1 MTNTSKLQYIS
12 VGGTEVLVN
21 KIKEN
26 ISAISSEATTA
37 RAAEKA
43 NADAIAVLNGDSNT
57 EGSIKKAI
65 KDLINAAPEELDT
78 LGEIAEQLNNNE
90 NATAAINNVITKH
103 VADAEKQ
110 RAELAKLIQANTES
124 IKNNQT
130 AIDTNKLTKIT
141 WADLKAKRDAGELIP
156 GVQYRITD
164 YNCTTT
170 QTDTQ
175 SAGHQ
180 FDIIVTADSN
190 NKLNEVARA
199 IRHEG
204 DENLPDATSTTTD
217 SVTIKTAYFAN
228 SKLEAWKIWY
238 CLDNDTSR
246 FAWADATNGKGVI
259 YRMIDEWN
267 NDCPYDFKNIQFKRY
282 KITAAKSSDLVGTY
296 LGVEDNPNT
305 GISIDSNDNIW
316 CYTFTAQVAVKT
328 GNNFVIPDNAPYID
342 GSLESPYRHMSDK
355 SSSTYHDNKIGSY
368 LIIYDKD
375 DRVPTLCG
383 KYYLPDNVF
392 IGYFESTTNAAAK
405 DFCYAYCSYNITLD
419 NNCYSNSFGNDCYSN
434 SFGNNCSGNS
444 FGNEYY
450 YNSFGNSCSG
460 NSFGDGCSDNSFGNG
475 CCSNS
480 FGNGC
485 FYNSF
490 GDVYY
495 SNSFENSC
503 SGNSFGNKC
512 RSNSFGNNCS
522 DNSFGNECYS
532 NSFGNSCS
540 GNSFG
545 NDGYSNS
552 FGDGCSDNSFGNNYS
567 HNSFGNGCFYN
578 SFGNEYYYNSFGN
591 ICSDNSFGDGC
602 SHNSFGDGC
611 SDNSFGNN
619 CSHNSFGNECYSNS
633 FGNNCSDNKLNDY
646 YQCNKFENGVK
657 YVQFS
662 GDGISGAYVQN
673 YHIKQGMVFTSST
686 KHTITAKTGL
696 TYELSVAKQS
706 DGTVVEYCE
715 ADYTS
720 GIVEYTAAD
729 VEALFA

>member
-1 MTNTSKLQYIS
+1 MTNTPKLQYIS

-26 ISAISSEATTA
+26 TSAISSEATTA

-43 NADAIAVLNGDSNT
+43 NADAIAVLNGDSNI
-57 EGSIKKAI
+57 EGSVKKAI

-164 YNCTTT
+164 YNCTTV
-170 QTDTQ
+170 QADTK

-190 NKLNEVARA
+190 NKLNEVART

-204 DENLPDATSTTTD
+204 DENLSDATSTTTEG
-217 SVTIKTAYFAN
+217 VTIKTAYFAN

-282 KITAAKSSDLVGTY
+282 KITKANQSDLVGTY
-296 LGVEDNPNT
+296 LGLKENNAK
-305 GISIDSNDNIW
+305 SIEIDANDNIW

-328 GNNFVIPDNAPYID
+328 GDNFVIPNNAPYID
-342 GSLESPYRHMSDK
+342 GSLESPYRHMSDEL
-355 SSSTYHDNKIGSY
+355 SSTYHDNKIGSY
-368 LIIYDKD
+368 LITYDED
-375 DRVPTLCG
+375 GEVPTLCG

-392 IGYFESTTNAAAK
+392 IGYFESTTNAAAE
-405 DFCYAYCSYNITLD
+405 DYCYAYCSYNITLD
-419 NNCYSNSFGNDCYSN
+419 NNCHSNSFGNNCHSNSFGNDCSNNSFGNDCSYN
-434 SFGNNCSGNS
+434 SFGNNC
-444 FGNEYY
+444 
-450 YNSFGNSCSG
+450 
-460 NSFGDGCSDNSFGNG
+460 
-475 CCSNS
+475 
-480 FGNGC
+480 
-485 FYNSF
+485 
-490 GDVYY
+490 
-495 SNSFENSC
+495 
-503 SGNSFGNKC
+503 
-512 RSNSFGNNCS
+512 R
-522 DNSFGNECYS
+522 
-532 NSFGNSCS
+532 
-540 GNSFG
+540 
-545 NDGYSNS
+545 
-552 FGDGCSDNSFGNNYS
+552 
-567 HNSFGNGCFYN
+567 H
-578 SFGNEYYYNSFGN
+578 
-591 ICSDNSFGDGC
+591 
-602 SHNSFGDGC
+602 
-611 SDNSFGNN
+611 
-619 CSHNSFGNECYSNS
+619 
-633 FGNNCSDNKLNDY
+633 NKLNDY
-646 YQCNKFENGVK
+646 YTNNKFENGIQ
-657 YVQFS
+657 YVEFS
-662 GDGISGAYVQN
+662 GVGTEAAKVQN

-686 KHTITAKTGL
+686 KRIITAKTGL

-715 ADYTS
+715 ADLSKAS

>member
-1 MTNTSKLQYIS
+1 MK
-12 VGGTEVLVN
+12 
-21 KIKEN
+21 
-26 ISAISSEATTA
+26 
-37 RAAEKA
+37 
-43 NADAIAVLNGDSNT
+43 GDSNT

-199 IRHEG
+199 IRHDG

-282 KITAAKSSDLVGTY
+282 KITAANQSDLVGTY
-296 LGVEDNPNT
+296 LGLKENNAE
-305 GISIDSNDNIW
+305 SIEIDANDNIW

-328 GNNFVIPDNAPYID
+328 GYNFVIPNNAPYID
-342 GSLESPYRHMSDK
+342 GSLESPYRHMSSK

-375 DRVPTLCG
+375 NKVPTLYG

-392 IGYFESTTNAAAK
+392 IGYFESTTNAAAN

-419 NNCYSNSFGNDCYSN
+419 NNCS
-434 SFGNNCSGNS
+434 
-444 FGNEYY
+444 
-450 YNSFGNSCSG
+450 YNSFGTSCS
-460 NSFGDGCSDNSFGNG
+460 
-475 CCSNS
+475 
-480 FGNGC
+480 
-485 FYNSF
+485 
-490 GDVYY
+490 
-495 SNSFENSC
+495 
-503 SGNSFGNKC
+503 
-512 RSNSFGNNCS
+512 
-522 DNSFGNECYS
+522 
-532 NSFGNSCS
+532 
-540 GNSFG
+540 
-545 NDGYSNS
+545 
-552 FGDGCSDNSFGNNYS
+552 
-567 HNSFGNGCFYN
+567 
-578 SFGNEYYYNSFGN
+578 
-591 ICSDNSFGDGC
+591 
-602 SHNSFGDGC
+602 
-611 SDNSFGNN
+611 
-619 CSHNSFGNECYSNS
+619 
-633 FGNNCSDNKLNDY
+633 
-646 YQCNKFENGVK
+646 
-657 YVQFS
+657 
-662 GDGISGAYVQN
+662 
-673 YHIKQGMVFTSST
+673 
-686 KHTITAKTGL
+686 
-696 TYELSVAKQS
+696 
-706 DGTVVEYCE
+706 
-715 ADYTS
+715 
-720 GIVEYTAAD
+720 
-729 VEALFA
+729 

>member
-1 MTNTSKLQYIS
+1 MAESNKITYLGKE
-12 VGGTEVLVN
+12 GTKILVN

-26 ISAISSEATTA
+26 TSAISSEATTA

-57 EGSIKKAI
+57 AGSVKKAI

-130 AIDTNKLTKIT
+130 AINTNKLTKIT

-156 GVQYRITD
+156 GVQYRIID
-164 YNCTTT
+164 YQCTTT

-217 SVTIKTAYFAN
+217 GATIKTAYFAN

-238 CLDNDTSR
+238 CLDNDTKR

-282 KITAAKSSDLVGTY
+282 KITKAKSSDLVGTY
-296 LGVEDNPNT
+296 LGLKKNNAE
-305 GISIDSNDNIW
+305 SIEIDANDNIW

-328 GNNFVIPDNAPYID
+328 GDNFVIPNNAPYID
-342 GSLESPYRHMSDK
+342 GSLESPYRHMSDE

-368 LIIYDKD
+368 LIIYDED
-375 DRVPTLCG
+375 EVPTLCG

-392 IGYFESTTNAAAK
+392 IGYFESTTNSAA
-405 DFCYAYCSYNITLD
+405 DDYCYAYCSYNITLD
-419 NNCYSNSFGNDCYSN
+419 NNCHSN
-434 SFGNNCSGNS
+434 SFGNNCS
-444 FGNEYY
+444 Y
-450 YNSFGNSCSG
+450 
-460 NSFGDGCSDNSFGNG
+460 
-475 CCSNS
+475 
-480 FGNGC
+480 
-485 FYNSF
+485 
-490 GDVYY
+490 
-495 SNSFENSC
+495 
-503 SGNSFGNKC
+503 
-512 RSNSFGNNCS
+512 
-522 DNSFGNECYS
+522 
-532 NSFGNSCS
+532 
-540 GNSFG
+540 
-545 NDGYSNS
+545 
-552 FGDGCSDNSFGNNYS
+552 
-567 HNSFGNGCFYN
+567 
-578 SFGNEYYYNSFGN
+578 
-591 ICSDNSFGDGC
+591 
-602 SHNSFGDGC
+602 
-611 SDNSFGNN
+611 
-619 CSHNSFGNECYSNS
+619 
-633 FGNNCSDNKLNDY
+633 NKLNGY
-646 YQCNKFENGVK
+646 YIYNKFENGVR
-657 YVQFS
+657 YVEFS
-662 GDGISGAYVQN
+662 GDGTHNAYVQN
-673 YHIKQGMVFTSST
+673 YHIKQGMVFTTST

-715 ADYTS
+715 ADYTND
-720 GIVEYTAAD
+720 IVEYTAAD

>member
-1 MTNTSKLQYIS
+1 MTNTPKLQYIS

-26 ISAISSEATTA
+26 TSAISSEATTA

-57 EGSIKKAI
+57 AGSVKKAI

-164 YNCTTT
+164 YNCTTV
-170 QTDTQ
+170 QADTK

-190 NKLNEVARA
+190 NKLSEVART

-217 SVTIKTAYFAN
+217 GVTIKTAYFAN

-282 KITAAKSSDLVGTY
+282 KITNANQSDLVGTY
-296 LGVEDNPNT
+296 LGLKENNAT
-305 GISIDSNDNIW
+305 SIEIDANDNIW

-328 GNNFVIPDNAPYID
+328 GDSFVIPNNAPYID
-342 GSLESPYRHMSDK
+342 GSLESPYRHMSDE

-368 LIIYDKD
+368 LIIYDED
-375 DRVPTLCG
+375 NEVPTLCG

-392 IGYFESTTNAAAK
+392 IGYFESTTNAAAD

-419 NNCYSNSFGNDCYSN
+419 NNCHSNSFG
-434 SFGNNCSGNS
+434 SG
-444 FGNEYY
+444 FYY
-450 YNSFGNSCSG
+450 
-460 NSFGDGCSDNSFGNG
+460 
-475 CCSNS
+475 
-480 FGNGC
+480 
-485 FYNSF
+485 
-490 GDVYY
+490 
-495 SNSFENSC
+495 
-503 SGNSFGNKC
+503 
-512 RSNSFGNNCS
+512 
-522 DNSFGNECYS
+522 NSFGNECYS
-532 NSFGNSCS
+532 NSFGDNCS

-545 NDGYSNS
+545 NV
-552 FGDGCSDNSFGNNYS
+552 CSDNSFGS
-567 HNSFGNGCFYN
+567 GF
-578 SFGNEYYYNSFGN
+578 YYNSFGN
-591 ICSDNSFGDGC
+591 
-602 SHNSFGDGC
+602 
-611 SDNSFGNN
+611 N
-619 CSHNSFGNECYSNS
+619 CHSNSFGNECSY
-633 FGNNCSDNKLNDY
+633 NKLNDY
-646 YQCNKFENGVK
+646 YQYNKFENGVK
-657 YVQFS
+657 YVEFS
-662 GDGISGAYVQN
+662 GNGTEAAKVQN

-715 ADYTS
+715 ADLSKAS

>member
-1 MTNTSKLQYIS
+1 MTNTPKLQYVS

-26 ISAISSEATTA
+26 TSAISSEATTA

-164 YNCTTT
+164 YNCTTV
-170 QTDTQ
+170 QKDTQ

-199 IRHEG
+199 IRHDG

-217 SVTIKTAYFAN
+217 GVTIKTAYFAN
-228 SKLEAWKIWY
+228 SKLKAWKIWY

-282 KITAAKSSDLVGTY
+282 KITSAKSSDLVGTY
-296 LGVEDNPNT
+296 LGIKKNLN
-305 GISIDSNDNIW
+305 SMNIDSNDSKMF
-316 CYTFTAQVAVKT
+316 YTF
-328 GNNFVIPDNAPYID
+328 
-342 GSLESPYRHMSDK
+342 
-355 SSSTYHDNKIGSY
+355 SY
-368 LIIYDKD
+368 LGELNDLTNYSGEVLQDASIVGNTLKSNVEISYGVYNNSIKQFYD
-375 DRVPTLCG
+375 
-383 KYYLPDNVF
+383 N
-392 IGYFESTTNAAAK
+392 
-405 DFCYAYCSYNITLD
+405 NITSEETIQSL
-419 NNCYSNSFGNDCYSN
+419 NSIVFLTLTV
-434 SFGNNCSGNS
+434 
-444 FGNEYY
+444 NEH
-450 YNSFGNSCSG
+450 SV
-460 NSFGDGCSDNSFGNG
+460 
-475 CCSNS
+475 
-480 FGNGC
+480 
-485 FYNSF
+485 
-490 GDVYY
+490 VYY
-495 SNSFENSC
+495 
-503 SGNSFGNKC
+503 G
-512 RSNSFGNNCS
+512 
-522 DNSFGNECYS
+522 CYS

-545 NDGYSNS
+545 NDCSN
-552 FGDGCSDNSFGNNYS
+552 NSFGNDCSNNS
-567 HNSFGNGCFYN
+567 FVNDCSNNSFGNSCSSNQFGNSCSGNSFGNGCTYNFFKYSCSNNSFSNSCSGN
-578 SFGNEYYYNSFGN
+578 SFGNSCSSNQFGNSCSGNSFGN
-591 ICSDNSFGDGC
+591 SCSGNSFENGC
-602 SHNSFGDGC
+602 TYNPFGNSC
-611 SDNSFGNN
+611 SGNSFGND
-619 CSHNSFGNECYSNS
+619 CSNNSFGNDCSNNS
-633 FGNNCSDNKLNDY
+633 FGNDCTYNPSEYRCSNNSFGNSCSNNRLDNQCSNNSFGNSCSNNRLNNY
-646 YQCNKFENGVK
+646 YLFNKFENGVQ

-662 GDGISGAYVQN
+662 GNGTQSTYVQN

-715 ADYTS
+715 ADSLKANDT
-720 GIVEYTAAD
+720 VEYTAAD

>member
-1 MTNTSKLQYIS
+1 MTNTPKLQYIS

-43 NADAIAVLNGDSNT
+43 NADAIAVLKGDSNT

-164 YNCTTT
+164 YQCTTV
-170 QTDTQ
+170 QVDTQ

-217 SVTIKTAYFAN
+217 GVTIKTAYFAN

-282 KITAAKSSDLVGTY
+282 KITKANQSDLVGTY
-296 LGVEDNPNT
+296 LGLKKNNAK
-305 GISIDSNDNIW
+305 SIEIDANDNIW

-328 GNNFVIPDNAPYID
+328 GDNFVIPNNAPYID
-342 GSLESPYRHMSDK
+342 GSLESPYRHMSDE

-368 LIIYDKD
+368 LIIYDGD
-375 DRVPTLCG
+375 EVPTLCG

-392 IGYFESTTNAAAK
+392 IGYFESTTNAAAN

-419 NNCYSNSFGNDCYSN
+419 NNCSSNSFGNNCYSN
-434 SFGNNCSGNS
+434 SFGNNCSQNS
-444 FGNEYY
+444 FGT
-450 YNSFGNSCSG
+450 SCSQ
-460 NSFGDGCSDNSFGNG
+460 
-475 CCSNS
+475 
-480 FGNGC
+480 
-485 FYNSF
+485 
-490 GDVYY
+490 
-495 SNSFENSC
+495 
-503 SGNSFGNKC
+503 
-512 RSNSFGNNCS
+512 
-522 DNSFGNECYS
+522 
-532 NSFGNSCS
+532 
-540 GNSFG
+540 NSFG
-545 NDGYSNS
+545 ND
-552 FGDGCSDNSFGNNYS
+552 CSY
-567 HNSFGNGCFYN
+567 
-578 SFGNEYYYNSFGN
+578 
-591 ICSDNSFGDGC
+591 
-602 SHNSFGDGC
+602 
-611 SDNSFGNN
+611 
-619 CSHNSFGNECYSNS
+619 
-633 FGNNCSDNKLNDY
+633 NKLNNHY
-646 YQCNKFENGVK
+646 LCNKFENGVK
-657 YVQFS
+657 YVEFS
-662 GDGISGAYVQN
+662 GDGTYSAYVQN

-720 GIVEYTAAD
+720 GTVEYTAAD

>member
-1 MTNTSKLQYIS
+1 MADSNKITYLGKE
-12 VGGTEVLVN
+12 GTKILVN

-26 ISAISSEATTA
+26 TSAISSEAATA

-57 EGSIKKAI
+57 EGSIKKAV

-164 YNCTTT
+164 YQCTTV
-170 QTDTQ
+170 QADTQ

-199 IRHEG
+199 IQHDG
-204 DENLPDATSTTTD
+204 DT
-217 SVTIKTAYFAN
+217 YFSR

-282 KITAAKSSDLVGTY
+282 KITKANQSDLVGTY
-296 LGVEDNPNT
+296 LGLKENNAK
-305 GISIDSNDNIW
+305 SIEIDANDNIW

-328 GNNFVIPDNAPYID
+328 GDNFVIPNNAPYID
-342 GSLESPYRHMSDK
+342 GSLESPYRHMSNK

-368 LIIYDKD
+368 LITYDED
-375 DRVPTLCG
+375 GVPTLCG

-392 IGYFESTTNAAAK
+392 IGYFESTTNAAA
-405 DFCYAYCSYNITLD
+405 DDYCYAYCSYNITLD
-419 NNCYSNSFGNDCYSN
+419 NDCYSNSFGNDCSN
-434 SFGNNCSGNS
+434 
-444 FGNEYY
+444 
-450 YNSFGNSCSG
+450 
-460 NSFGDGCSDNSFGNG
+460 
-475 CCSNS
+475 
-480 FGNGC
+480 
-485 FYNSF
+485 
-490 GDVYY
+490 
-495 SNSFENSC
+495 
-503 SGNSFGNKC
+503 NSFGNK
-512 RSNSFGNNCS
+512 
-522 DNSFGNECYS
+522 CYS
-532 NSFGNSCS
+532 NSFGNYCS
-540 GNSFG
+540 YNSFGNKCSNNSFGDNCSNNLFGNGCFDNSFG
-545 NDGYSNS
+545 NDHYSIS
-552 FGDGCSDNSFGNNYS
+552 FGNSCSNNSFGNY
-567 HNSFGNGCFYN
+567 
-578 SFGNEYYYNSFGN
+578 
-591 ICSDNSFGDGC
+591 
-602 SHNSFGDGC
+602 
-611 SDNSFGNN
+611 
-619 CSHNSFGNECYSNS
+619 CYSNS
-633 FGNNCSDNKLNDY
+633 FGNDCSYNKLNDY
-646 YQCNKFENGVK
+646 YTNNKFENKVTNIK
-657 YVQFS
+657 FS
-662 GDGISGAYVQN
+662 GIGTGAVKVQN
-673 YHIKQGMVFTSST
+673 YHIKQGMTFTDSAP
-686 KHTITAKTGL
+686 HTITAKTGL
-696 TYELSVAKQS
+696 GYELTVAMQS

-715 ADYTS
+715 ADLLKANNTS
-720 GIVEYTAAD
+720 GIKE
-729 VEALFA
+729 

>member
-1 MTNTSKLQYIS
+1 MANTPKLQYLS
-12 VGGTEVLVN
+12 VEGTKILVN

-26 ISAISSEATTA
+26 TSAISSEATTA

-57 EGSIKKAI
+57 EGSVKKAI

-141 WADLKAKRDAGELIP
+141 WVDLKAKRDAGELIP

-164 YNCTTT
+164 YNCTTV
-170 QTDTQ
+170 QADTK

-217 SVTIKTAYFAN
+217 GVTIKTAYFAN

-282 KITAAKSSDLVGTY
+282 KITNANQSDLVGTY
-296 LGVEDNPNT
+296 LGLKENNAT
-305 GISIDSNDNIW
+305 SIEIDANDNIW

-328 GNNFVIPDNAPYID
+328 GDSFVIPNNAPYID
-342 GSLESPYRHMSDK
+342 GSLESPYRHMSDE

-368 LIIYDKD
+368 LIIYDGD
-375 DRVPTLCG
+375 NEVPTLCG

-392 IGYFESTTNAAAK
+392 IGYFESTTNAAAD
-405 DFCYAYCSYNITLD
+405 DFCDAYCSYNITLD
-419 NNCYSNSFGNDCYSN
+419 NNCHSNSFGNDCYSN
-434 SFGNNCSGNS
+434 SFGSGCSNNS
-444 FGNEYY
+444 FGNDCSN
-450 YNSFGNSCSG
+450 NSFGN
-460 NSFGDGCSDNSFGNG
+460 GCFDNSFGNG
-475 CCSNS
+475 C
-480 FGNGC
+480 
-485 FYNSF
+485 
-490 GDVYY
+490 YY
-495 SNSFENSC
+495 
-503 SGNSFGNKC
+503 
-512 RSNSFGNNCS
+512 
-522 DNSFGNECYS
+522 
-532 NSFGNSCS
+532 
-540 GNSFG
+540 
-545 NDGYSNS
+545 
-552 FGDGCSDNSFGNNYS
+552 
-567 HNSFGNGCFYN
+567 
-578 SFGNEYYYNSFGN
+578 
-591 ICSDNSFGDGC
+591 
-602 SHNSFGDGC
+602 
-611 SDNSFGNN
+611 
-619 CSHNSFGNECYSNS
+619 
-633 FGNNCSDNKLNDY
+633 NKLNDY
-646 YQCNKFENGVK
+646 YQCNKFENGVQ
-657 YVQFS
+657 YVEFRGNGTS
-662 GDGISGAYVQN
+662 SAYVQN

-696 TYELSVAKQS
+696 TYELSVAKQT

-715 ADYTS
+715 ADLLKDN
-720 GIVEYTAAD
+720 IVEYTAAD

>member
-1 MTNTSKLQYIS
+1 MTNTPKLQYIS

-110 RAELAKLIQANTES
+110 RAELAKLIQANTEN

-164 YNCTTT
+164 YNCTTV
-170 QTDTQ
+170 QADTK

-180 FDIIVTADSN
+180 FDIIVTADSK

-217 SVTIKTAYFAN
+217 GVTIKTAYFAN

-282 KITAAKSSDLVGTY
+282 KITKANQSGLVGTY
-296 LGVEDNPNT
+296 LGLKKNNAE
-305 GISIDSNDNIW
+305 SIEIDANDNIW

-328 GNNFVIPDNAPYID
+328 GDNFEIPDNAPYID
-342 GSLESPYRHMSDK
+342 GSLESPYRHMSDE

-368 LIIYDKD
+368 LITKD
-375 DRVPTLCG
+375 GDNEVPTLFG

-392 IGYFESTTNAAAK
+392 IGYFESTTNAAAD

-419 NNCYSNSFGNDCYSN
+419 NNCYQNSFGNNCHSNSFGNNCYQNSFGNNCHSNSFVNSCSNNSFGNNCYQNFFGNNCFHNSFGNYCHSNSFGNNCFLNSFGNNCNSNSFVNNCHSN
-434 SFGNNCSGNS
+434 SFGNNCS
-444 FGNEYY
+444 
-450 YNSFGNSCSG
+450 YNSFGNSCSNNSFVNG
-460 NSFGDGCSDNSFGNG
+460 CQFNSFGANS
-475 CCSNS
+475 S
-480 FGNGC
+480 
-485 FYNSF
+485 Y
-490 GDVYY
+490 
-495 SNSFENSC
+495 
-503 SGNSFGNKC
+503 
-512 RSNSFGNNCS
+512 
-522 DNSFGNECYS
+522 
-532 NSFGNSCS
+532 
-540 GNSFG
+540 
-545 NDGYSNS
+545 
-552 FGDGCSDNSFGNNYS
+552 
-567 HNSFGNGCFYN
+567 
-578 SFGNEYYYNSFGN
+578 
-591 ICSDNSFGDGC
+591 
-602 SHNSFGDGC
+602 
-611 SDNSFGNN
+611 
-619 CSHNSFGNECYSNS
+619 
-633 FGNNCSDNKLNDY
+633 NKLDTF
-646 YQCNKFENGVK
+646 YQYNKFDNGVEHVIFRGTGTSSK
-657 YVQFS
+657 Y
-662 GDGISGAYVQN
+662 IQN
-673 YHIKQGMVFTSST
+673 YHIKQGMKFTNNSP
-686 KHTITAKTGL
+686 HTITAKLGL
-696 TYELSVAKQS
+696 GYELSVAKQT

-715 ADYTS
+715 ADLLKANNTS

>member
-1 MTNTSKLQYIS
+1 MTNTPKLQYIS
-12 VGGTEVLVN
+12 VEGTKVLVN

-26 ISAISSEATTA
+26 TSAISSEATTA

-164 YNCTTT
+164 YQCTTV
-170 QTDTQ
+170 QVDTQ

-199 IRHEG
+199 IRHDG
-204 DENLPDATSTTTD
+204 DENLSDATSTTTD
-217 SVTIKTAYFAN
+217 GVTIKTAYFAN

-282 KITAAKSSDLVGTY
+282 KITKANQSDLVGTY
-296 LGVEDNPNT
+296 LGLKENNAE
-305 GISIDSNDNIW
+305 SIEIDANDNIW

-328 GNNFVIPDNAPYID
+328 GDSFVIPNNAPYID
-342 GSLESPYRHMSDK
+342 GSLESPYRHMSDEL
-355 SSSTYHDNKIGSY
+355 SSTYHDNKIGSY
-368 LIIYDKD
+368 LILYDE
-375 DRVPTLCG
+375 VPTLCG

-392 IGYFESTTNAAAK
+392 IGYFESTTNAAAD

-419 NNCYSNSFGNDCYSN
+419 NDYHSNSFGNSCSYNSFGSGCYYNSFGNGCHSNSFGSGCHSNSFGNDCYST
-434 SFGNNCSGNS
+434 SFGNGCS
-444 FGNEYY
+444 
-450 YNSFGNSCSG
+450 YNSFGNSCSH
-460 NSFGDGCSDNSFGNG
+460 NSFGNG
-475 CCSNS
+475 CPYNSFGNDCHYNSFGSGCYYNSFGNDCTSNS
-480 FGNGC
+480 FGNDC
-485 FYNSF
+485 N
-490 GDVYY
+490 
-495 SNSFENSC
+495 
-503 SGNSFGNKC
+503 
-512 RSNSFGNNCS
+512 
-522 DNSFGNECYS
+522 S
-532 NSFGNSCS
+532 NSFGNSC
-540 GNSFG
+540 
-545 NDGYSNS
+545 
-552 FGDGCSDNSFGNNYS
+552 
-567 HNSFGNGCFYN
+567 
-578 SFGNEYYYNSFGN
+578 YY
-591 ICSDNSFGDGC
+591 
-602 SHNSFGDGC
+602 
-611 SDNSFGNN
+611 
-619 CSHNSFGNECYSNS
+619 
-633 FGNNCSDNKLNDY
+633 NKLNDY
-646 YQCNKFENGVK
+646 YQCNKFENGVR
-657 YVQFS
+657 YVEFS
-662 GDGISGAYVQN
+662 GNGTYSAYVQN

-706 DGTVVEYCE
+706 DDTVVEYCE
-715 ADYTS
+715 ADLS
-720 GIVEYTAAD
+720 KAAEYTAAD

>member
-1 MTNTSKLQYIS
+1 MTNTPKLQYIS

-164 YNCTTT
+164 YQCTTV
-170 QTDTQ
+170 QADTK

-238 CLDNDTSR
+238 CLDNDTNR

-282 KITAAKSSDLVGTY
+282 KITAAKSSDLVRTY
-296 LGVEDNPNT
+296 LGVEDNSNI
-305 GISIDSNDNIW
+305 GISIDSNDSKMF
-316 CYTFTAQVAVKT
+316 YTFSYLGELNDLRDYSGEVLQDASIV
-328 GNNFVIPDNAPYID
+328 GNTLKPDV
-342 GSLESPYRHMSDK
+342 ESPYGVYNNSIKQFYDNDITSEETIQSLNSIVFLT
-355 SSSTYHDNKIGSY
+355 SSIVDEYSTYYGCSSNSFGS
-368 LIIYDKD
+368 
-375 DRVPTLCG
+375 
-383 KYYLPDNVF
+383 
-392 IGYFESTTNAAAK
+392 S
-405 DFCYAYCSYNITLD
+405 CSSNSFGSSC
-419 NNCYSNSFGNDCYSN
+419 NSNSFGNNCNLNSFGNNCNLNSFSNNCNSNSFGNNCNLNSFDSNCSNNSFISSCSNHSFGNDCSYNSFENDCNSNSFGDDCYSN
-434 SFGNNCSGNS
+434 SFGNNCS
-444 FGNEYY
+444 
-450 YNSFGNSCSG
+450 
-460 NSFGDGCSDNSFGNG
+460 
-475 CCSNS
+475 SNS
-480 FGNGC
+480 FGNYC
-485 FYNSF
+485 NSNSF
-490 GDVYY
+490 GDDCY
-495 SNSFENSC
+495 
-503 SGNSFGNKC
+503 
-512 RSNSFGNNCS
+512 SNSFGNNCS
-522 DNSFGNECYS
+522 SNSFGNDCSYNSFENDCNSNSFGDDCYSNSFGNNCSSNSFGNDCFSNSFGNYCYS

-540 GNSFG
+540 S
-545 NDGYSNS
+545 
-552 FGDGCSDNSFGNNYS
+552 
-567 HNSFGNGCFYN
+567 
-578 SFGNEYYYNSFGN
+578 
-591 ICSDNSFGDGC
+591 
-602 SHNSFGDGC
+602 
-611 SDNSFGNN
+611 
-619 CSHNSFGNECYSNS
+619 
-633 FGNNCSDNKLNDY
+633 NKLNDY
-646 YQCNKFENGVK
+646 YKYNKFENGVQ
-657 YVQFS
+657 YVEFS
-662 GDGISGAYVQN
+662 GNETSSANVQN

-715 ADYTS
+715 ADLLKDN
-720 GIVEYTAAD
+720 IVEYTAAD

>member
-1 MTNTSKLQYIS
+1 MTNTPKLQYIS

-26 ISAISSEATTA
+26 TSAISSEATTA

-282 KITAAKSSDLVGTY
+282 KITKANQSDLVGTY
-296 LGVEDNPNT
+296 LGLKESNAVDIETDTND
-305 GISIDSNDNIW
+305 SIL

-328 GNNFVIPDNAPYID
+328 GDDFVILANAPYID
-342 GSLESPYRHMSDK
+342 GSLESPYRHMSDE
-355 SSSTYHDNKIGSY
+355 SSSTYHDNKMGSY
-368 LIIYDKD
+368 INVYND
-375 DRVPTLCG
+375 DYVPTLCG
-383 KYYLPDNVF
+383 KYYLPNNVF
-392 IGYFESTTNAAAK
+392 IGYFESTTNAAN
-405 DFCYAYCSYNITLD
+405 DDYCYAYCSYKVALG
-419 NNCYSNSFGNDCYSN
+419 NNCYNNSFGNNCYANSFGTNCSSNSFGNNCFSNSFGNDCHYNSFGNDCTNNSFGNDCFSN
-434 SFGNNCSGNS
+434 SFGNSGSHNS
-444 FGNEYY
+444 FGT
-450 YNSFGNSCSG
+450 
-460 NSFGDGCSDNSFGNG
+460 
-475 CCSNS
+475 
-480 FGNGC
+480 
-485 FYNSF
+485 
-490 GDVYY
+490 
-495 SNSFENSC
+495 
-503 SGNSFGNKC
+503 
-512 RSNSFGNNCS
+512 NCS
-522 DNSFGNECYS
+522 S

-540 GNSFG
+540 N
-545 NDGYSNS
+545 
-552 FGDGCSDNSFGNNYS
+552 
-567 HNSFGNGCFYN
+567 
-578 SFGNEYYYNSFGN
+578 
-591 ICSDNSFGDGC
+591 
-602 SHNSFGDGC
+602 
-611 SDNSFGNN
+611 
-619 CSHNSFGNECYSNS
+619 
-633 FGNNCSDNKLNDY
+633 NKLNDY
-646 YQCNKFENGVK
+646 YTHNKFENKVTNIK
-657 YVQFS
+657 FS
-662 GDGISGAYVQN
+662 GIGTNAVTVRN
-673 YHIKQGMVFTSST
+673 YHIKQGMIFTT
-686 KHTITAKTGL
+686 LAPHTITAKTGL
-696 TYELSVAKQS
+696 NYELTVAKQS

-715 ADYTS
+715 ADLLKANNTS
-720 GIVEYTAAD
+720 GIV
-729 VEALFA
+729 

>member
-1 MTNTSKLQYIS
+1 MTNTPKLQYIS

-141 WADLKAKRDAGELIP
+141 WADLKAKRDVGELIP

-164 YNCTTT
+164 YQCTTV
-170 QTDTQ
+170 QVDTQ

-190 NKLNEVARA
+190 NKLNEVART

-282 KITAAKSSDLVGTY
+282 KITKAKQSDLVGTY
-296 LGVEDNPNT
+296 LGLKEHNAK
-305 GISIDSNDNIW
+305 SIEIDANDNIW

-328 GNNFVIPDNAPYID
+328 EDGFVIPDNAPYID
-342 GSLESPYRHMSDK
+342 GSLESPYRHMS
-355 SSSTYHDNKIGSY
+355 SESSTYHDNKIGSY
-368 LIIYDKD
+368 LIYNKD
-375 DRVPTLCG
+375 EVPTLSG

-392 IGYFESTTNAAAK
+392 IGYFESTTNAAA
-405 DFCYAYCSYNITLD
+405 DDSCRAYCSYNITLD
-419 NNCYSNSFGNDCYSN
+419 NDCYSNSFGNNCYSNSFGNDCYSN
-434 SFGNNCSGNS
+434 SFGK
-444 FGNEYY
+444 
-450 YNSFGNSCSG
+450 
-460 NSFGDGCSDNSFGNG
+460 GCN
-475 CCSNS
+475 
-480 FGNGC
+480 
-485 FYNSF
+485 
-490 GDVYY
+490 
-495 SNSFENSC
+495 
-503 SGNSFGNKC
+503 
-512 RSNSFGNNCS
+512 SNSFGNNC
-522 DNSFGNECYS
+522 YS
-532 NSFGNSCS
+532 NSFGKGCNSNSFGTGCNS
-540 GNSFG
+540 NSFG
-545 NDGYSNS
+545 NDCFGNS
-552 FGDGCSDNSFGNNYS
+552 FENGCSGNYFGNDCNY
-567 HNSFGNGCFYN
+567 
-578 SFGNEYYYNSFGN
+578 
-591 ICSDNSFGDGC
+591 
-602 SHNSFGDGC
+602 
-611 SDNSFGNN
+611 NSFGNN
-619 CSHNSFGNECYSNS
+619 CSG
-633 FGNNCSDNKLNDY
+633 NKLNDY
-646 YQCNKFENGVK
+646 YLCNKFENGVT
-657 YVQFS
+657 YVEFS
-662 GDGISGAYVQN
+662 GDGTSSARVQN

-715 ADYTS
+715 ADLS
-720 GIVEYTAAD
+720 KAAEYTAAD

>member
-1 MTNTSKLQYIS
+1 MTNTPKLQYIS

-130 AIDTNKLTKIT
+130 AINTNKLTKIT

-170 QTDTQ
+170 QNETK

-199 IRHEG
+199 VRHDG

-217 SVTIKTAYFAN
+217 GSTIKTAYFAN

-282 KITAAKSSDLVGTY
+282 KITAAKSSDLVRTY
-296 LGVEDNPNT
+296 LGVEDNSKI
-305 GISIDSNDNIW
+305 GISIDSNDSKMF
-316 CYTFTAQVAVKT
+316 YTFSYLGELGGLTDYSGEVLQDASIV
-328 GNNFVIPDNAPYID
+328 GNTLKLDV
-342 GSLESPYRHMSDK
+342 ESPYGVYNNSIK
-355 SSSTYHDNKIGSY
+355 QFYDN
-368 LIIYDKD
+368 
-375 DRVPTLCG
+375 
-383 KYYLPDNVF
+383 
-392 IGYFESTTNAAAK
+392 
-405 DFCYAYCSYNITLD
+405 NITSEETIQSLNSIVFLTLIVNED
-419 NNCYSNSFGNDCYSN
+419 GEYYGCYSNSFGNGCHSNSFGNNCYSNSFGNGCYSN
-434 SFGNNCSGNS
+434 SFGRDCMSNS
-444 FGNEYY
+444 FGRDCM
-450 YNSFGNSCSG
+450 S
-460 NSFGDGCSDNSFGNG
+460 NSFGDGCS
-475 CCSNS
+475 
-480 FGNGC
+480 
-485 FYNSF
+485 
-490 GDVYY
+490 
-495 SNSFENSC
+495 
-503 SGNSFGNKC
+503 
-512 RSNSFGNNCS
+512 
-522 DNSFGNECYS
+522 S

-540 GNSFG
+540 
-545 NDGYSNS
+545 
-552 FGDGCSDNSFGNNYS
+552 
-567 HNSFGNGCFYN
+567 HNSFVGA
-578 SFGNEYYYNSFGN
+578 
-591 ICSDNSFGDGC
+591 CSDNSFGD
-602 SHNSFGDGC
+602 
-611 SDNSFGNN
+611 N
-619 CSHNSFGNECYSNS
+619 CSG
-633 FGNNCSDNKLNDY
+633 NKLNDHY
-646 YQCNKFENGVK
+646 LYNKFENGVQ
-657 YVQFS
+657 YVEFS
-662 GDGISGAYVQN
+662 GNGTPSANVQN

-686 KHTITAKTGL
+686 KRIITAKTGL

-715 ADYTS
+715 ADLSKAS

>member
-1 MTNTSKLQYIS
+1 MTNIPKLQYIS

-26 ISAISSEATTA
+26 TSAISSEATTA

-156 GVQYRITD
+156 GVQYRIID
-164 YNCTTT
+164 YQCTTT
-170 QTDTQ
+170 QENTG
-175 SAGHQ
+175 SAENQ
-180 FDIIVTADSN
+180 FDIIVTADST

-199 IRHEG
+199 IQHEG
-204 DENLPDATSTTTD
+204 DTYFSNCNLA
-217 SVTIKTAYFAN
+217 
-228 SKLEAWKIWY
+228 AWKIWY

-282 KITAAKSSDLVGTY
+282 KITKANQSDLVGTY
-296 LGVEDNPNT
+296 LGLKENNAK
-305 GISIDSNDNIW
+305 SIEIDANDNIW

-328 GNNFVIPDNAPYID
+328 GDNFEIPDNAPYID
-342 GSLESPYRHMSDK
+342 GSLESPYRHMSDEL
-355 SSSTYHDNKIGSY
+355 SSTYHDNKIGSY
-368 LIIYDKD
+368 LIIYDGD
-375 DRVPTLCG
+375 NEVPTLCG

-392 IGYFESTTNAAAK
+392 IGYFESTTNAAAN

-419 NNCYSNSFGNDCYSN
+419 NDCHSNSFGNDCHSNSFRNDCYSN
-434 SFGNNCSGNS
+434 SFGNGCSRNS
-444 FGNEYY
+444 FGNDCN
-450 YNSFGNSCSG
+450 YNSFGNDCL
-460 NSFGDGCSDNSFGNG
+460 
-475 CCSNS
+475 SNS
-480 FGNGC
+480 FRNG
-485 FYNSF
+485 
-490 GDVYY
+490 
-495 SNSFENSC
+495 
-503 SGNSFGNKC
+503 
-512 RSNSFGNNCS
+512 
-522 DNSFGNECYS
+522 CYS

-540 GNSFG
+540 RNSFG
-545 NDGYSNS
+545 NS
-552 FGDGCSDNSFGNNYS
+552 CSY
-567 HNSFGNGCFYN
+567 NSFGNGCSYN
-578 SFGNEYYYNSFGN
+578 SFGN
-591 ICSDNSFGDGC
+591 GC
-602 SHNSFGDGC
+602 SR
-611 SDNSFGNN
+611 
-619 CSHNSFGNECYSNS
+619 
-633 FGNNCSDNKLNDY
+633 NKLNDY
-646 YQCNKFENGVK
+646 YLYNKFENGVTH
-657 YVQFS
+657 VWFS
-662 GDGISGAYVQN
+662 GDGTNSAYVQN
-673 YHIKQGMVFTSST
+673 YHIKQGMVFTSSII
-686 KHTITAKTGL
+686 HTITAKTGL

-715 ADYTS
+715 ADLLKV
-720 GIVEYTAAD
+720 VEYTAAD